1 MEECRLP
8 EIERDSDPVERSEGI
23 PSVKKVLKSGVKG
36 APASNRRGRTVSRG
50 KAPSKKKK
58 REGERSPSA
67 PSVCEQYSE
76 LQRVPR
82 VE

>member
-58 REGERSPSA
+58 RERGREKLK
-67 PSVCEQYSE
+67 CTECM
-76 LQRVPR
+76 
-82 VE
+82 